1 MYADPETEWEGGVEG
16 PLHTLTCPS
25 APERSIV
32 SGYLPVLCQENKEG
46 GGGGG
51 GGGRLRECL
60 IPGTR
65 DELSTTSTNR

>member
-1 MYADPETEWEGGVEG
+1 MYADPETGWEGGVKR

-46 GGGGG
+46 RRGGGEGV
-51 GGGRLRECL
+51 
-60 IPGTR
+60 
-65 DELSTTSTNR
+65 D